1 MKYFNNWVESDKL
14 DEIINLFDPNFANK
28 SNKTGLN
35 KNEGDTSLDFDKTI
49 NKVNGSK

>member
-28 SNKTGLN
+28 SKKTGLN
-35 KNEGDTSLDFDKTI
+35 NDEGDGRIKLPSNIPLSSHT
-49 NKVNGSK
+49 V